1 MNQYHSFWNMASPLL
16 NSMIQNPYNN
26 SSYALNLSQQTNA
39 AQTLGRQAISN
50 AFSNLRTMGMGDSSS
65 GLKAA
70 LGANMSRFGSAL
82 TQRGFM
88 NAANQ
93 ANADKWN
100 ALGIQSNRSPLQTGQ
115 TQTQTK
121 SGLGTWLP
129 QLLGGAASLAMAPF
143 TGGASLLGMS
153 QMGQMGGGQG
163 AFQNSMFTSP
173 FTQPGGGASAFMPT
187 GANAYNPMQMGN
199 IPFPQ

>member
-1 MNQYHSFWNMASPLL
+1 MGRYQTFWNMASPLL

-39 AQTLGRQAISN
+39 AQTLGRQAMSN
-50 AFSNLRTMGMGDSSS
+50 AFSNLRTMGMGDASS

-100 ALGIQSNRSPLQTGQ
+100 ALGIQASQSPLVTGQ
-115 TQTQTK
+115 TQTQQK

-129 QLLGGAASLAMAPF
+129 QVLGGAFGILSGLKGTNDNTNPSGGNMPNTSAFA
-143 TGGASLLGMS
+143 GGAGDIFSSGLFNPAAMM
-153 QMGQMGGGQG
+153 Q
-163 AFQNSMFTSP
+163 
-173 FTQPGGGASAFMPT
+173 GGGAGAAAGLGAMPF
-187 GANAYNPMQMGN
+187 
-199 IPFPQ
+199 FPPI